1 MMTTN
6 PYAIQMTPQG
16 GPAAMQLAAR
26 AQAET
31 LARYQLAHMVPRNPD
46 VVRQDFLRLCKT
58 PTFADR
64 AEYSVPR
71 GKSVTGPTIR
81 FLEGLV
87 QCTPHFDWTAS
98 VLAEEEEHRIIQV
111 RATDLQSN
119 RSESED
125 VVIRKVV
132 ERSSSA
138 GREVL
143 GQRTNSKG
151 SMTYIVRATEDEL
164 EALVS
169 ARVSKAKRRTALRLM
184 PRDLVDEGLFVA
196 QETRRAQ
203 DAKHPDESRRRL
215 VDGFASIGVPAAELA
230 EYVGHDLASC
240 SPAEMED
247 LRKLFQAIKGGD
259 TSWAVEIK
267 SVREERAPA
276 RTLDDL
282 VGGAK

>member
-1 MMTTN
+1 MTTN
-6 PYAIQMTPQG
+6 PYALQMTPQG

-46 VVRQDFLRLCKT
+46 QVRQDFLKLCRT
-58 PTFADR
+58 PSFADR

-87 QCTPHFDWTAS
+87 QCTPHFDWDAS
-98 VLAEEEEHRIIQV
+98 VLAEEDEHRIIRV
-111 RATDLQSN
+111 RATDLQAN

-132 ERSSSA
+132 ERSSFS

-143 GQRTNSKG
+143 GQRTNSQGKT
-151 SMTYIVRATEDEL
+151 TYLVRATEDEL
-164 EALVS
+164 EALTA

-184 PRDLVDEGLFVA
+184 PRDLVDEGLEAAAKV
-196 QETRRAQ
+196 RRDR
-203 DAKHPDESRRRL
+203 DAAHPEEARRKL
-215 VDGFASIGVPAAELA
+215 VDSFAAIGVPASELS
-230 EYVGHDLASC
+230 EYVGHDLAGC
-240 SPAEMED
+240 SPPEIED
-247 LRKLFQAIKGGD
+247 LRKLYQAIKGGD
-259 TSWAVEIK
+259 ATWAEELRR
-267 SVREERAPA
+267 VRDERAPA

-282 VGGAK
+282 VGGDQ